1 MFKHTNPLPALP
13 AFNTIEKSQKDLS
26 ILPRLNNT
34 KKCTEVLFKLDKPGR
49 AVVID
54 GTEITGY
61 LYSANMNECVNAL
74 FDDIQLN
81 L

>member
-1 MFKHTNPLPALP
+1 M
-13 AFNTIEKSQKDLS
+13 
-26 ILPRLNNT
+26 ILPRFNNT
-34 KKCTEVLFKLDKPGR
+34 KKCTEVLFKVDKPGR

-74 FDDIQLN
+74 FDDIKLN
-81 L
+81 C